1 MARTFVEAH
10 MDFPAIE
17 AKLAGLE
24 APTITT
30 DEAVD
35 RVSPGIVAADR
46 RGVTHEQIRDALK
59 EHGIIV
65 SLSAIGRIAK
75 GAETPGAQGKARA
88 AKPAKGQTQ
97 DPPPPAAAT
106 AGSGQETL
114 V

>member
-1 MARTFVEAH
+1 MVRTFVEAH

-17 AKLAGLE
+17 ARLAALE

-30 DEAVD
+30 DEAIE
-35 RVSPGIVAADR
+35 RVTPQIVSAAR

-65 SLSAIGRIAK
+65 SLAAISRIIAGNEAPPKKAPPTKSAK
-75 GAETPGAQGKARA
+75 GRD
-88 AKPAKGQTQ
+88 Q
-97 DPPPPAAAT
+97 DPPAPAD
-106 AGSGQETL
+106 AGAEQGTL

>member
-75 GAETPGAQGKARA
+75 GAETPAPRKARA
-88 AKPAKGQTQ
+88 ARPAKGETK
-97 DPPPPAAAT
+97 DPSPPPPAGAEQ
-106 AGSGQETL
+106 GTL

>member
-17 AKLAGLE
+17 AGLAGLK

-30 DEAVD
+30 DEVVD
-35 RVSPGIVAADR
+35 RVSPQIIAAAR
-46 RGVTHEQIRDALK
+46 RGVTHAQIRDALK

-65 SLSAIGRIAK
+65 SGATIARIAA
-75 GAETPGAQGKARA
+75 GAEASPPKKAKAAQ
-88 AKPAKGQTQ
+88 PAKTRTQ
-97 DPPPPAAAT
+97 DPPAPAT
-106 AGSGQETL
+106 AGAEQGTL